1 MGFSGK
7 FRGLSRVGTRILDLY
22 FWFVLVV
29 LLVGGIPFRGDLHLT
44 YPVDMLRIGAALYAL
59 LRLTGIARM
68 RETSI
73 YGWID
78 RSWNALFDTKPWR
91 IETWAWLGGVAW
103 LAGCFVLL
111 PLLRH
116 WNFGSGHWDLG
127 VIENAIYNGSRDL
140 SFKTYLLLD
149 RAGEAVR
156 YFPNNRLDLS
166 LFAFAGIFRFF
177 PATEILLVL
186 QSLALLSGVVPV
198 ALLAKRIL
206 PREFPVW
213 IAPLFYFGF
222 DVIHRLN
229 VWDIHGHAYVI
240 PIALWAIYFIEN
252 GRWNRALVFMFLS
265 AIWREDAWILFCG
278 LVIYYALRSRR
289 YVSSALLFMVGLP
302 VLPLFSAMFQQITP
316 LDERYSYL
324 GKNFAEAGARLS
336 REPWLPIRFMFE
348 NASNREFLG
357 ELFFRGAC
365 GVFLLAGIGPLLAL
379 AAPLS
384 EVALAS
390 HLAMHSW
397 LNHYVGMFAAPLIA
411 CVILGWRRASELAG
425 RWPVLGP
432 RLVTVSIALSL
443 TQLSY
448 LEPAQVRKAIAAY
461 PNYECLRGI
470 VAAVPSDA
478 RVITKDPFITQL
490 DKRPFIG
497 RTELSVRQDWAN
509 TIITAD
515 RAEFDGKGPWKTESS
530 RCGYLIGT
538 R

>member
-1 MGFSGK
+1 MGLSGK
-7 FRGLSRVGTRILDLY
+7 FRGLSKVCTWVLDLY
-22 FWFVLVV
+22 FWFVFVV
-29 LLVGGIPFRGDLHLT
+29 LVAGGIPYQGGLHLT
-44 YPVDMLRIGAALYAL
+44 FPVDMLRIGAALYAFM
-59 LRLTGIARM
+59 RLTGMGRM
-68 RETSI
+68 RDTSI

-78 RSWNALFDTKPWR
+78 RSWNAIFDSKPWR
-91 IETWAWLGGVAW
+91 AGTWAWVGCVVW
-103 LAGCFVLL
+103 VAGCFVLL
-111 PLLRH
+111 PVLRH

-149 RAGEAVR
+149 RDENPVR
-156 YFPNNRLDLS
+156 YFPYNRLDLS
-166 LFAFAGIFRFF
+166 LFLFAGIFRFF
-177 PATEILLVL
+177 PTTEILLVL

-198 ALLAKRIL
+198 ILLAKRFL

-229 VWDIHGHAYVI
+229 VWDIHGQAYVI
-240 PIALWAIYFIEN
+240 PIALWAIYFIER
-252 GRWNRALVFMFLS
+252 GRWNLALVFMFLS

-278 LVIYYALRSRR
+278 LVIYYAVRSRR
-289 YVSSALLFMVGLP
+289 YGFSAFLFLIGLP
-302 VLPLFSAMFQQITP
+302 VLPLFSASFQQITP

-324 GKNFAEAGARLS
+324 GKNFAEAWERLS
-336 REPWLPIRFMFE
+336 RAPWLPVRFMFE
-348 NASNREFLG
+348 NPSNREFLG
-357 ELFFRGAC
+357 ELFFRGAS

-379 AAPLS
+379 AAPLA

-411 CVILGWRRASELAG
+411 CVIIGWRRASDLAG
-425 RWPVLGP
+425 KWPVYGP

-461 PNYECLRGI
+461 PTHDCLRQI
-470 VAAVPSDA
+470 VAAVPADA
-478 RVITKDPFITQL
+478 RVLTKDPFITQL

-497 RTELSVRQDWAN
+497 RTELKVRQKWAN
-509 TIITAD
+509 YIITAD

-530 RCGYLIGT
+530 LCGYLIGS